1 MTGVEA
7 LRAMR
12 DGKVV
17 RRAAWLTGV
26 TAELNGKTIITTR
39 RHREKWREE
48 STELRVS
55 QLLFDDWEMIESE
68 RSKDQ

>member
-7 LRAMR
+7 LQALR

-26 TAELNGKTIITTR
+26 TAEMLDKTIITTR
-39 RHREKWREE
+39 RWGEKWREE

-55 QLLFDDWEMIESE
+55 QLLHDDWEVVE
-68 RSKDQ
+68 

>member
-7 LRAMR
+7 LQALRE
-12 DGKVV
+12 GFVV

-26 TAELNGKTIITTR
+26 TAEMLDKTIITTR
-39 RHREKWREE
+39 RSGENWRKE

-55 QLLFDDWEMIESE
+55 QLLHDDWEVVE
-68 RSKDQ
+68 

>member
-7 LRAMR
+7 LQALR

-26 TAELNGKTIITTR
+26 TAQMIDKTIITTR
-39 RHREKWREE
+39 RQGEKWRDE

-55 QLLFDDWEMIESE
+55 QLLFDDWEVLE
-68 RSKDQ
+68 